1 MQLPNL
7 GRQGGFRRAD
17 LTVFSISSWNLARF
31 PSKFLHIFKV
41 SSVFHCILH
50 SNIRFILSAMH
61 KRRGKLSKKLF
72 WAPKYTLSLI
82 TQELLL
88 VILWD
93 FLWRLRALLLMYST
107 QKIGTFAVVE
117 ARNAPCPMEW
127 GCPKDRSMT
136 VIEDFRRS
144 NLKAFTWFD
153 FNLSWFDS
161 ADGYPKYSEMYVYMN
176 ESTFSNLIWIRF
188 SPNKETYTSCRSPYV
203 TNSNEQVWS
212 EVWFWPSGLIFEN
225 PLLSLKWDRTS
236 LPRLPCLT
244 SWVAFDKQYGSLRIS
259 IFSTVSRRDEI

>member
-1 MQLPNL
+1 MLAYSWDILQILKPIGRDSSCAEEKYCKDGMQLPNL
-7 GRQGGFRRAD
+7 GRQRGFRRAD

-41 SSVFHCILH
+41 SSAFHCILH
-50 SNIRFILSAMH
+50 LNIRFILSAMH

-72 WAPKYTLSLI
+72 WAPKYTLSQI
-82 TQELLL
+82 TQEHLL

-136 VIEDFRRS
+136 VSAVVIDWLTEIDSEYTIKLLPMTVVMPLPTRRF
-144 NLKAFTWFD
+144 L
-153 FNLSWFDS
+153 
-161 ADGYPKYSEMYVYMN
+161 
-176 ESTFSNLIWIRF
+176 
-188 SPNKETYTSCRSPYV
+188 
-203 TNSNEQVWS
+203 
-212 EVWFWPSGLIFEN
+212 
-225 PLLSLKWDRTS
+225 
-236 LPRLPCLT
+236 
-244 SWVAFDKQYGSLRIS
+244 
-259 IFSTVSRRDEI
+259 